1 MAKILLTVLVVGIS
15 YSAAY
20 PWGAT
25 GHRVI
30 GEVAGQYL
38 TGKAKK
44 KLATL
49 LQGESLAIAGTWMDE
64 VRSNRKYDYMA
75 DWHWVTI
82 PEGTRYADT
91 EKNPNGD
98 IIEAIDRMVKK
109 LKSGGLTRTDEAE
122 SLKVLIHLI
131 GDIHQPLHVGTGDDR
146 GGNDTKVKWMGRSS
160 NLHRVWDSDI
170 IDETKLSYTEMAAA
184 LDRPPKT
191 EVNKLQSSG
200 VLDWARESMALR
212 KRVYDIGDGQLGYD
226 YTYQHLQTVERRLM
240 EAGIRLAGI
249 LNSIYGK

>member
-1 MAKILLTVLVVGIS
+1 MIKISITVLVFLIS
-15 YSAAY
+15 YSTAY

-25 GHRVI
+25 GHRVV
-30 GEVAGQYL
+30 GEVASQYL
-38 TGKAKK
+38 NAKAKK
-44 KLATL
+44 KLTDL
-49 LQGESLAIAGTWMDE
+49 LMGESLAMAGTWMDE
-64 VRSNRKYDYMA
+64 VRSNRKYDYMT

-82 PEGTRYADT
+82 PEGTNYADT

-98 IIEAIDRMVKK
+98 IIEAIDRMIKK
-109 LKSGGLTRTDEAE
+109 LKSGGLTKTDEAE
-122 SLKVLIHLI
+122 SLKVLIHLV

-170 IDETKLSYTEMAAA
+170 IDETKLSYTEMAAG
-184 LDRPPKT
+184 LIRPTKS
-191 EVNKLQSSG
+191 EVTKLQRST
-200 VLDWARESMALR
+200 VLDWAKESMALR
-212 KRVYDIGDGQLGYD
+212 KQVYEIGDSELGYD
-226 YTYQHLQTVERRLM
+226 YSYHNLDKVERRLM